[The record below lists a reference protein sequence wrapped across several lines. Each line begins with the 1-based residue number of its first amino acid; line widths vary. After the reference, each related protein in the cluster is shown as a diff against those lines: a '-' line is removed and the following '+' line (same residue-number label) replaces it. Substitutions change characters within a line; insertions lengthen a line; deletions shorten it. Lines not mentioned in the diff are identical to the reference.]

1 MNYLV
6 QAMRLKFLTLAL
18 GCVFLG
24 FATSIYGDYPVSIL
38 ELLLCLIGALSAHV
52 AVNTINEYQ
61 DFTSGLDLKTSKT
74 PFSGGSGAIVAE
86 PSVLNSVKMVAIVSL
101 LLTITIGLYLLTIN
115 SLWLV
120 AYGVTGIAIIVT
132 YTRYINTKP
141 LLCLLAPGVGF
152 GALIVLGTHFVLA
165 NTLELTAILAS
176 IIALIVVSNLLL
188 LNQFPDAEADKTV
201 GRDHFV
207 IRYGYQS
214 AALIYGVLSI
224 AAIVIVII
232 SCVFEF
238 FPMIAL
244 FTLMPLVVALYVF
257 VALKKLVFSDGV
269 KELNSQQFV
278 EQGNLITLLGLNV
291 IVANVTPMLLALTL
305 LISVY

>member
-1 MNYLV
+1 
-6 QAMRLKFLTLAL
+6 MRLKFLTLAL

-24 FATSIYGDYPVSIL
+24 FSTSIYGDYPVSIL

-86 PSVLNSVKMVAIVSL
+86 PSVLNRVKMVAIGAL
-101 LLTITIGLYLLTIN
+101 LLTIIIGLYLLTIN
-115 SLWLV
+115 SLWLG
-120 AYGVTGIAIIVT
+120 AYGVTGVAIIIT
-132 YTRYINTKP
+132 YTRYINTQP

-152 GALIVLGTHFVLA
+152 GALIVLGTHFVLT
-165 NTLELTAILAS
+165 NTLNLTAILAS

-214 AALIYGVLSI
+214 AALIYGLLSI

-257 VALKKLVFSDGV
+257 VALKNLVSSDGV

-278 EQGNLITLLGLNV
+278 EQGNLIPLLGLNV